1 VWRVVPCGKRARRAR
16 RGLQTRRREYLCG
29 SRHHLAGK
37 SDPPMAIRIPVGTY
51 QTISRGVV
59 ARDLNCP
66 KWFSFATGAPVVRV
80 DNLELRGLST

>member
-1 VWRVVPCGKRARRAR
+1 
-16 RGLQTRRREYLCG
+16 
-29 SRHHLAGK
+29 
-37 SDPPMAIRIPVGTY
+37 MAIRIPVGTY

-80 DNLELRGLST
+80 DNLELRGLSTRPAMRAEYRTVTPCP